1 MIGDSS
7 ITVIMIED
15 LKSVNAYNYMFKH
28 FPPPFIYQMDQTYQ
42 GSSRVVQEEEGQG
55 PGASPDR
62 RAGRRAPSDHPKVMP
77 HILT

>member
-28 FPPPFIYQMDQTYQ
+28 FPPPFIY
-42 GSSRVVQEEEGQG
+42 
-55 PGASPDR
+55 
-62 RAGRRAPSDHPKVMP
+62 
-77 HILT
+77 